1 MALMETKSQFIPIE
15 DAEFAKLSSYIN
27 TNYGIKMPDVKKTM
41 LQARLQKRLKANNL
55 KSFKDYCDLVLSK
68 ESEQSEIVHMIDMV
82 STNKT
87 EFFREPNHFDFM
99 KSVMLPDFQQSKLPN
114 MKIWSSACSSG
125 EEVYT
130 IAMVMDEFLQGKKSF
145 DYSIL
150 GTDISLRMLE
160 TSARAVYPM
169 SRVLELPLEV
179 KKKYLLKNKNA
190 ENPDVRI
197 IPELRNKARFQR
209 LNLMSDSYNVPADFD
224 VIFCRNVL
232 IYFERDVQE
241 MVINKLLRH
250 LKTGGYFFLGHSE
263 SIMGMNVPLHQL
275 KPTIYR
281 KR

>member
-1 MALMETKSQFIPIE
+1 METKSQFIPIE